1 MVIWRIQEGTG
12 NRKWYDSQKSPR
24 SISPHFSH
32 CARRHF
38 VLAYSVP
45 LHSVHFTGTL
55 LLWQAVS
62 DSQDICTRTLSQMSW
77 LTDPIFRINAHKT
90 LHRNL
95 HRDLSSGQSGVGR
108 PLFSLRR
115 LRFGHRTA
123 DQCPAIATFR
133 MLHTCD
139 DRTLFLIDEPK
150 ALLSLC
156 DRSDSGSH

>member
-1 MVIWRIQEGTG
+1 MIRKRVPAPFHLISATALAGTLCWLTPFLFI
-12 NRKWYDSQKSPR
+12 RF
-24 SISPHFSH
+24 ISRGH
-32 CARRHF
+32 
-38 VLAYSVP
+38 SVP
-45 LHSVHFTGTL
+45 LHSVHFTGTHL
-55 LLWQAVS
+55 LCQEVS
-62 DSQDICTRTLSQMSW
+62 DSQDICTRTLSQISW

-90 LHRNL
+90 L